1 MIRKEIFVKS
11 STKLIATNSDTD
23 EAFKSMHQ
31 SVMTKIEYLLV
42 NIGLPS
48 CNYKA

>member
-1 MIRKEIFVKS
+1 MFVKS

-31 SVMTKIEYLLV
+31 SVMTKIGYYACKYWIALV
-42 NIGLPS
+42 
-48 CNYKA
+48 